1 MPPPPIL
8 CTIHDT
14 FWLFGPA
21 NGGTCVYDVNN
32 TFDEVII
39 HTNGEGEVAFTGNI
53 PDGDYELVQIDNCQL
68 FLTENQIDD
77 YKDKIKTVNDKVKY
91 IKQMKQLSNDQC
103 KIHNT
108 KVAQELEKDRYLQYE
123 IENDL

>member
-1 MPPPPIL
+1 MGKRPPPPIL

-21 NGGTCVYDVNN
+21 NGV
-32 TFDEVII
+32 
-39 HTNGEGEVAFTGNI
+39 HTNGQGEVTFTGNI
-53 PDGDYELVQIDNCQL
+53 PDGDYEMVQIDSCQL
-68 FLTENQIDD
+68 FLTDDQIDD
-77 YKDKIKTVNDKVKY
+77 YKNKIKTVSDKNKY

-108 KVAQELEKDRYLQYE
+108 RVAYVAEEDRYLQYE
-123 IENDL
+123 VENDL